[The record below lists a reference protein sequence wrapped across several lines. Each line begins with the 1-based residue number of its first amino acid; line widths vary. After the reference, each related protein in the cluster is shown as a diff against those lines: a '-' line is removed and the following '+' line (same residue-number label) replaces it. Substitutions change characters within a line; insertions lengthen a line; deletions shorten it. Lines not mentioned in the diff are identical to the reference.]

1 LVIHN
6 GAKSIR
12 RKPKRMSRR
21 SLTTGFLLFLAG
33 AVGFAIGQA
42 QEPTA
47 NPPAA
52 ASPEL
57 KTLEEQAAY
66 ALGFG
71 MGRDAL
77 ADSPELSP
85 ELIARGLI
93 DAMKKAKSLLTE
105 QQLQVAADKF
115 LAKKLGP
122 GAEKNLEEGQKFLTD
137 NKSKQGVTTTD
148 TGLQYFVIKAGN
160 GRSPLLTDVVKVNYT
175 GMFLDGKRFETT
187 EGKSPAEF
195 PVNRV
200 IPGWTEALQK
210 MKTGD
215 KWRLYVPPH
224 LAYGPQGPSGG
235 PIPPFAT
242 LIFDIELLDIVR

>member
-1 LVIHN
+1 
-6 GAKSIR
+6 
-12 RKPKRMSRR
+12 MSRR
-21 SLTTGFLLFLAG
+21 SLITGFLLFFAG
-33 AVGFAIGQA
+33 AIGFAIGQA
-42 QEPTA
+42 QEPA
-47 NPPAA
+47 PSAPAVSAPAA
-52 ASPEL
+52 GTPEL

-71 MGRDAL
+71 MGKDAL
-77 ADSPELSP
+77 SDSPELNP

-93 DAMKKAKSLLTE
+93 DAMKKAKPLLTE
-105 QQLQVAADKF
+105 QQSQMAADKF

-122 GAEKNLEEGQKFLTD
+122 GAEKNLKDGEEFLAA

-148 TGLQYFVIKAGN
+148 TGLQYFVVRSAS
-160 GRSPLLTDVVKVNYT
+160 GRSPQPTDVVRVNYT
-175 GMFLDGKRFETT
+175 GMFLDGKVFETT
-187 EGKSPAEF
+187 TGKDAAEF

-210 MKTGD
+210 MKVGE
-215 KWRLYVPPH
+215 KWRLYIPPH

-242 LIFDIELLDIVR
+242 LIFDIELIDIVR